1 MDGCLRP
8 RVIAVTG
15 GIASGKSAVCEAFS
29 ALGRQVD
36 DADQVARELVA
47 PGESALAQIVQR
59 FGPEMLDA
67 SGALDRGRLRAQ
79 VFASPE
85 DRLALEG
92 ILHPRIRD
100 TLRRRAAQAPGPY
113 SLVAVPLLLES
124 GGWDWVDRVLLV
136 DVPES
141 VQLDRVIRR
150 DRVDMEQAQ
159 AVLAAQA
166 PRRARWAIA
175 DDVIINDGPLAAL
188 APVVAALDQRWTNPA
203 GDC

>member
-1 MDGCLRP
+1 MDGRLRP

-47 PGESALAQIVQR
+47 PGEPALAQIVQR

-79 VFASPE
+79 VFASSE

-124 GGWDWVDRVLLV
+124 GGWEWVDRVLLV

>member
-47 PGESALAQIVQR
+47 PGEPALAQIVQR

-124 GGWDWVDRVLLV
+124 GGWEWVDRVLLV